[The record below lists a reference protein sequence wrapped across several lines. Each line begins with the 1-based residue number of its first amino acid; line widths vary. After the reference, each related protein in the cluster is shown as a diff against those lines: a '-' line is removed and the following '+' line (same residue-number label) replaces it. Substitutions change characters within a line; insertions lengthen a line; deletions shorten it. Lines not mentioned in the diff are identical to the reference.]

1 MGQRYAELV
10 KARQLASV
18 FVGPDNKII
27 NPGRAVKRS
36 YSPASSVDSGRIT
49 FKSRAPAPNAKFPCT
64 QCDSTYTRM
73 WTAVSH
79 LIKVHDFTED
89 EAHAEKPEIL
99 KKAHKV
105 KKEPRI
111 IISKLSQS
119 QINQWIKRDHEK
131 EDDQEKADENLNYFE
146 DNEESHPEE
155 KSSEFKKLAMNINTN
170 LQVCLPRLS
179 PSKFLPSNTSK
190 RSRSTSPS
198 SCSTS
203 TESSSISES
212 SSSSKE
218 ENIFSAPKRPRKS
231 SPQPRRSVL
240 TAKVEQENTTPKKK
254 YHTRRAGPASAIK
267 NRELKQLLMD
277 SKP

>member
-27 NPGRAVKRS
+27 NPGRTVKRS

-49 FKSRAPAPNAKFPCT
+49 FKSRPPAPNAKFPCT

-119 QINQWIKRDHEK
+119 QINQWIKRDHEE

-190 RSRSTSPS
+190 RSRSASPS

-203 TESSSISES
+203 TESSNSSES